1 MTGHWKAAGPCLS
14 VGHVLSADRGWVVEK
29 FASERL
35 GRVGR
40 RACLPPGAR
49 IGSWRRLR
57 CQQEAAFAQKGL
69 F

>member
-1 MTGHWKAAGPCLS
+1 MTGHRKAAGPRPS
-14 VGHVLSADRGWVVEK
+14 AGHVLSADRGWGVEK
-29 FASERL
+29 FASERP

-40 RACLPPGAR
+40 RACLPPGTR
-49 IGSWRRLR
+49 IGS